1 MLTPETLHRIR
12 RIELRTRRL
21 VNDSFGGAY
30 HSVFKGQGIAFDT
43 VRPYQPGDDVRNIDW
58 NVTARANEAF
68 VKQYIEERELT
79 VMLVLDSSASC
90 LFGTVNRSKRDLAA
104 ELGAVLALAAISN
117 NDRVGLLIF
126 SDQAEH
132 FIAPRKGRNHVL
144 RLIRDLLAARPAN
157 RGTNLSLALRTV
169 DRLLKR
175 RAIVFLLSDFLAS
188 ARDYTHDLLVVSR
201 RHDLIAVVMG
211 DPLEK
216 RWPDAGLVGIRDA
229 ETSASTWVDTSSTDW
244 RRQFEQQSRRFR
256 QMRDTTL
263 ARASVDRIDLPVD
276 GDYVRALTQFFR
288 QRAHRIN
295 RR

>member
-58 NVTARANEAF
+58 NVTARAGEAF

-90 LFGTVNRSKRDLAA
+90 QFGTVNRSKRDLAA
-104 ELGAVLALAAISN
+104 ELGAVLALAATSN

-126 SDQAEH
+126 SDRAEH
-132 FIAPRKGRNHVL
+132 FIAPRKGQNHVL

-157 RGTNLSLALRTV
+157 RGTDLSLALRTV
-169 DRLLKR
+169 DHLLKR
-175 RAIVFLLSDFLAS
+175 RAIVFFLSDFLVS
-188 ARDYTHDLLVVSR
+188 PGDYSHDLLVVSR

-211 DPLEK
+211 DPLEQ
-216 RWPDAGLVGIRDA
+216 RWPDAGLVGLRDA
-229 ETSASTWVDTSSTDW
+229 ETNASTWVDTSSKSW
-244 RRQFEQQSRRFR
+244 RDQFEQQSRRFR
-256 QMRDTTL
+256 KLRDTTL
-263 ARASVDRIDLPVD
+263 VRASVDRIDLPVD
-276 GDYVRALTQFFR
+276 GDYVRALTHFFR
-288 QRAHRIN
+288 QRVHRIN
-295 RR
+295 R